1 MVAWYWKGSVSVPIY
16 QQKAYW
22 VIVGTAQR
30 IIGNLHVV
38 SEHYI
43 ACWVIVDEH
52 HMYHSIKIYKTVT
65 KDQED
70 GTQEKD
76 RTEGD

>member
-1 MVAWYWKGSVSVPIY
+1 M
-16 QQKAYW
+16 
-22 VIVGTAQR
+22 GTAQR

-52 HMYHSIKIYKTVT
+52 HMYHSIKIYGINVYKYQYFCILFI
-65 KDQED
+65 KINN
-70 GTQEKD
+70 
-76 RTEGD
+76 